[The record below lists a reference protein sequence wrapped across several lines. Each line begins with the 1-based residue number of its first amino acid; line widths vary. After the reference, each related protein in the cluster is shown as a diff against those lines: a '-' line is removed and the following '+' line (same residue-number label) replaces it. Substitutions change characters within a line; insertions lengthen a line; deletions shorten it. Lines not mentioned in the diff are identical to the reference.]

1 MIISVA
7 QAQMFFLSLS
17 RILAILIHVPV
28 LGGRAIPN
36 QVKIGLGLTLS
47 LVMFSWIP
55 LPPDTPAFSSIAFGL
70 AMGREILIGTVAG
83 FAAELT
89 FGVLQIAG
97 RVMGMG
103 SGFGSGRI
111 INPTFGDPG
120 SSMNQYFVMIGML
133 LFMVVDGHHAFLIGL
148 QKTFA
153 VIPLNGPLPA
163 LAAEELVR
171 MTGQLIMAGVHM
183 ALPVAGALLLADL
196 TLGLLARVAPQV
208 HVFFLGIP
216 LKVGLGLIAFAVG
229 LGILFPYLISLF
241 EQITPRMLKL
251 VGG

>member
-1 MIISVA
+1 LIISVA

-36 QVKIGLGLTLS
+36 QVKIGLGLSLS
-47 LVMFSWIP
+47 IVMFSWVP

-120 SSMNQYFVMIGML
+120 SSMNQYFVMVGML
-133 LFMVVDGHHAFLIGL
+133 LFMVVDGHHLFIIGL

-153 VIPLNGPLPA
+153 VIPLNGMLPA
-163 LAAEELVR
+163 LAPQDLIV
-171 MTGQLIMAGVHM
+171 MTGQLILAGVHM
-183 ALPVAGALLLADL
+183 ALPVAGTLLLTDL

-216 LKVGLGLIAFAVG
+216 LKVGLGLLAFAVA
-229 LGILFPYLISLF
+229 LSIMFPYLINLF
-241 EQITPRMLKL
+241 GELAPRMLKL